1 MNLGQ
6 DRSCQLIISGGGE
19 TGTVIDSQLYKR
31 LAEDQTGVDRWLKA
45 NAVFGAIVAV
55 GLVAM
60 ALIGSTDSGVTQRAG
75 TTSSTAEASS
85 AAIRIQARAASSL
98 GAHDR

>member
-6 DRSCQLIISGGGE
+6 SKSCQLIKSNNGE
-19 TGTVIDSQLYKR
+19 TGTVSDGQPHKR
-31 LAEDQTGVDRWLKA
+31 PAEDQAGVDHWLKA

-60 ALIGSTDSGVTQRAG
+60 ALIGSTDSGVTQRTGMTSATVEAG
-75 TTSSTAEASS
+75 N
-85 AAIRIQARAASSL
+85 AAIRIQTRQL
-98 GAHDR
+98 PR